1 MKKLKKTTTT
11 FNVMLA
17 HPYGNKEFDR
27 DSFIQPKLDGIRC
40 YITKDGAFSRNH
52 KEFKTIDH
60 IRKVFEPVFKENPSI
75 VLDGELYNHQ
85 LKDNFN
91 KIISLVRKQNPT
103 ENQLEDAKKYIQ
115 FHWYD
120 YYLQRRNYPFRLRNE
135 NIKTKLEQLCSPYL
149 VEVPTHEVS
158 ILESAKLWHEDF
170 LKLGY
175 EGSIIRT
182 NEPYEQKRSYN
193 LQKFKDFQDAE
204 ATITGWV
211 EGQGKRIGTV
221 GKFIARDDD
230 GIEFG
235 MPVMDDYNT
244 MKYMY
249 DIADWYIGKTAT
261 FTYFQKTPSGS
272 YRHPLFKC
280 VRNYE

>member
-1 MKKLKKTTTT
+1 MKKLKKTTTN

-17 HPYGNKEFDR
+17 HPYGKREFDR

-52 KEFKTIDH
+52 KEFKTIEH
-60 IRKVFEPVFKENPSI
+60 IKKDFEPIFKQSPNLI
-75 VLDGELYNHQ
+75 LDGELYNHQ

-91 KIISLVRKQNPT
+91 KIISLVRKQKPT
-103 ENQLEDAKKYIQ
+103 KTETKEAERYIQ

-120 YYLQRRNYPFRLRNE
+120 YYNQDFNYPFGIRNV
-135 NIKTKLEQLCSPYL
+135 NISQSIDKLSSRHI

-170 LKLGY
+170 LKQGY

-182 NEPYEQKRSYN
+182 NEKYEQKRSYN

-211 EGQGKRIGTV
+211 EGQGKRTGTI
-221 GKFIARDDD
+221 GKFLARDSH
-230 GIEFG
+230 GNEFG
-235 MPVMDDYNT
+235 MPVMNDYKI
-244 MKYMY
+244 MEKMY
-249 DIADWYIGKTAT
+249 DIADWYIGKVAT
-261 FTYFQKTPSGS
+261 FTYFQRTPAGS
-272 YRHPLFKC
+272 YRHPLYKC
-280 VRNYE
+280 VRDYE

>member
-1 MKKLKKTTTT
+1 MKKSKKTTTA

-52 KEFKTIDH
+52 KEFKTVDH

-158 ILESAKLWHEDF
+158 ILDSAKLWHEDF
-170 LKLGY
+170 LRLGY

-235 MPVMDDYNT
+235 MPVMDDYDT

-249 DIADWYIGKTAT
+249 DIVDWYIGKTAT

>member
-1 MKKLKKTTTT
+1 MKKSKKTTTA